1 MVRLIT
7 HLRVTQPKQM
17 HLSCLI
23 ITVMMRLV
31 MRRVV
36 MREIWEILQKRKKK
50 KRITV
55 NKMIYWFSRNVMLT
69 LTQVH
74 LQTRYY
80 AYCLELQLILQL

>member
-17 HLSCLI
+17 HLSCLK

-31 MRRVV
+31 MR
-36 MREIWEILQKRKKK
+36 EIWEIIQKRKKK
-50 KRITV
+50 KRIMM
-55 NKMIYWFSRNVMLT
+55 NKMIYWFSRNVMST
-69 LTQVH
+69 LTQAH

-80 AYCLELQLILQL
+80 AYCLET

>member
-1 MVRLIT
+1 MVGLIT
-7 HLRVTQPKQM
+7 HLRVTQSKQM

-23 ITVMMRLV
+23 KTVMMILV

-55 NKMIYWFSRNVMLT
+55 NKMIY
-69 LTQVH
+69 
-74 LQTRYY
+74 
-80 AYCLELQLILQL
+80 